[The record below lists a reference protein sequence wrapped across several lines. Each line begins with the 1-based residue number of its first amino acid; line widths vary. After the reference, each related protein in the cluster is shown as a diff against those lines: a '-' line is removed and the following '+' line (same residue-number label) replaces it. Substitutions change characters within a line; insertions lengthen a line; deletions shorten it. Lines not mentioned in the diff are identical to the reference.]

1 VKEFKAVIEEPKETD
16 LLDCS
21 ERHCEWLAHSLLGS
35 IVEAEQLKGG
45 NDIAFISREYKGSVL
60 CEWSWMIPKEFHSQV
75 IFTKEF
81 HSQVIFIRQ
90 CCSFEL
96 FKQCVKRDLVS
107 EFFVNISIGGVKY
120 QKWISVPARFT
131 LGMALE
137 IASEVTGLPDLS
149 NK

>member
-1 VKEFKAVIEEPKETD
+1 MIEEPKETD

-45 NDIAFISREYKGSVL
+45 NDIAFISREYKRSVL
-60 CEWSWMIPKEFHSQV
+60 CEWSWMIPEEFHSQV